1 VKRLILLL
9 LLGVIATANG
19 FTGDNSLLARVTVYW
34 ANGGRGADRYTRQ
47 HKSATG
53 LRLHQGHCAV
63 DPKKIPYGSR
73 VVLPDGSALSA
84 VDTGS
89 AVRDRK
95 AARRSGRTIHERN
108 AIVIDKFFETKHQ
121 ALAWASANPPFVSV
135 KVIPPGAPAVAKPNI
150 TNSQPIALSPAATP
164 ATMNTAPAKPTS
176 AVTATTNA
184 SAVSPT
190 GGIVRNPLGRLGR

>member
-1 VKRLILLL
+1 MKRLILLL

-34 ANGGRGADRYTRQ
+34 ARGGRGADRYTRQ

-53 LRLHQGHCAV
+53 LRLQQGHCAV

-73 VVLPDGSALSA
+73 VVLPDGTALSA

-89 AVRDRK
+89 AVQNRK
-95 AARRSGRTIHERN
+95 AARRLGRTNYERN
-108 AIVIDKFFETKHQ
+108 AVVIDKFFETKRQ
-121 ALAWASANPPFVSV
+121 ALAWANSNPPFVSV

-150 TNSQPIALSPAATP
+150 TNSQPIALIPATTTVTTAAPANSTGAVVAATK
-164 ATMNTAPAKPTS
+164 AP
-176 AVTATTNA
+176 
-184 SAVSPT
+184 VSTPT
-190 GGIVRNPLGRLGR
+190 GAIVRNPLGRLGR

>member
-1 VKRLILLL
+1 MKRLVLLL

-19 FTGDNSLLARVTVYW
+19 FTGDKSLLARVTVYW
-34 ANGGRGADRYTRQ
+34 AHGGRGADHYTRQ

-73 VVLPDGSALSA
+73 VVLPDGTALSA

-95 AARRSGRTIHERN
+95 TARQTGRTSPQRN
-108 AIVIDKFFETKHQ
+108 TGVIDKVFLTKSQ
-121 ALAWASANPPFVSV
+121 ALEWGKSNPPFWRG
-135 KVIPPGAPAVAKPNI
+135 KGGRPREPAVA
-150 TNSQPIALSPAATP
+150 
-164 ATMNTAPAKPTS
+164 
-176 AVTATTNA
+176 
-184 SAVSPT
+184 
-190 GGIVRNPLGRLGR
+190 R

>member
-1 VKRLILLL
+1 MKRLILLL
-9 LLGVIATANG
+9 SLGVIATANG

-89 AVRDRK
+89 AVRNRK
-95 AARRSGRTIHERN
+95 AARRLGRTIPERN

-121 ALAWASANPPFVSV
+121 ALAWANSNPPFVSV
-135 KVIPPGAPAVAKPNI
+135 KVVPPGAPAVAKPNI
-150 TNSQPIALSPAATP
+150 TNSQPIALTP
-164 ATMNTAPAKPTS
+164 PPTTLSNAPVTS
-176 AVTATTNA
+176 TGPIFAVTKAP
-184 SAVSPT
+184 VSTPT
-190 GGIVRNPLGRLGR
+190 GAIVRNPLGRLGR